1 MLKVKG
7 QELLAARMA
16 NSFLKFPKVF
26 REIKKK
32 TIKQKAKLWESRE
45 IYNLFELA
53 SELSKIIGYK
63 SNVPIN
69 SIYKQKTRKRNSIS
83 GIIQCNPKHIKYL
96 NISKTDV

>member
-32 TIKQKAKLWESRE
+32 NYKAKGKTLR
-45 IYNLFELA
+45 IQRNLQ
-53 SELSKIIGYK
+53 
-63 SNVPIN
+63 PI
-69 SIYKQKTRKRNSIS
+69 
-83 GIIQCNPKHIKYL
+83 
-96 NISKTDV
+96 